1 MISDCMDTSLNKLV
15 VKRLWGL
22 IGKVLNMK
30 SLNMDNIRELL
41 IFIRYNK
48 GIVVI
53 QKNIHIFKMHIR
65 IFRENMS
72 VITFLSLI
80 LLIIKGRK

>member
-1 MISDCMDTSLNKLV
+1 MNKVV

-30 SLNMDNIRELL
+30 SLNMDIRELLL

-53 QKNIHIFKMHIR
+53 QKNSHIFKMHIGL
-65 IFRENMS
+65 FREKMS
-72 VITFLSLI
+72 VISFKNISQKYRYLQ
-80 LLIIKGRK
+80 